1 MDRKVI
7 DSYYMYLDDF
17 EELVVFGKSV
27 KEMLESWED
36 ALSIEER
43 VCPNL
48 VRVFYSNM
56 ELSPSRL
63 DRILINIGGV
73 SIEFNVGDLT

>member
-1 MDRKVI
+1 MTRCFQTCFIGRKVI
-7 DSYYMYLDDF
+7 DSYYMDLDDF
-17 EELVVFGKSV
+17 ELLVCGKSV

-36 ALSIEER
+36 ALNVEER

-56 ELSPSRL
+56 EL
-63 DRILINIGGV
+63 
-73 SIEFNVGDLT
+73 F